1 MYNTQY
7 RPLVGRTLGSRTSQV
22 ILEWVVRPTRGRDFC
37 SALFTPIHRL
47 YEPRMGA
54 TTNRTSKEVLLKS
67 DCWWLLVEGGGSFVF
82 VRDDELVEREVLL
95 ELRDELWVLVV
106 ECPLVARGVGG
117 INLVKY
123 SAIIL

>member
-1 MYNTQY
+1 
-7 RPLVGRTLGSRTSQV
+7 
-22 ILEWVVRPTRGRDFC
+22 
-37 SALFTPIHRL
+37 
-47 YEPRMGA
+47 MGA

-67 DCWWLLVEGGGSFVF
+67 DRWWLLVEGGGSFVF

>member
-7 RPLVGRTLGSRTSQV
+7 RPLVGRTIGSRTSQV

-67 DCWWLLVEGGGSFVF
+67 DHWWLFVESGGSFVF
-82 VRDDELVEREVLL
+82 VGDDELVEREVLL
-95 ELRDELWVLVV
+95 ELSDELWVLVV

-117 INLVKY
+117 IDLVKY